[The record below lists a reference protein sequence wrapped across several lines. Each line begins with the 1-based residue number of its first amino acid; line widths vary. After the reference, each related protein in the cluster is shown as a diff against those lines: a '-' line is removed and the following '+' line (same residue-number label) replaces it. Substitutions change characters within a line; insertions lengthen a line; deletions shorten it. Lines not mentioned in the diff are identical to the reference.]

1 MAFGASNM
9 EQPSRVRP
17 EGRFRGSAEEMRG
30 YAEQNQKYVEPGGAL
45 LVPES
50 AETLEQEE
58 DIGDVHSPESID
70 RLLAYVQSE
79 IEDRVE
85 KTGLSAEAFNQSEA
99 ASSLSDFA
107 DLLEGMKTVAEDGE
121 LTDEDGEIVQA
132 AYDRVMG
139 ADLNPIETIDQT
151 EAFDPDQYIAEKFRY
166 ANLRQSERHP
176 VYVLQQAYRDAVE
189 KDNVQN
195 AEELAQQIKEYVD
208 ELVGTDS
215 IEQEGVGVDLSYRRR
230 GVDLQPVVLDKED
243 ADVITRVIDRTHK
256 PTEQAETGP
265 LVLEQKDRVY
275 TPDESPVNYDDN
287 VQLSSEQKL
296 QNDLAEFG
304 AASLEP
310 ELAQE
315 LTLEP
320 ETETETETSSSV
332 TQESVQTSVIS
343 PREKAR
349 EAVRQLKAR
358 EQELHK
364 IEGFSSDKFM
374 STLFNGESPYKALGQ
389 ENFDGLFTL
398 ALETGSRRA
407 DFLRLLKDD
416 NINEVAFNRWI
427 DTLSELGDI
436 DTADKTFKEV
446 ADELIKARVES
457 GNTQPA

>member
-166 ANLRQSERHP
+166 ANLRQSERNP
-176 VYVLQQAYRDAVE
+176 VYVLQQAYRAAVE
-189 KDNVQN
+189 KDNVKN
-195 AEELAQQIKEYVD
+195 AEELALQIKEYVD
-208 ELVGTDS
+208 ELVGVEPV
-215 IEQEGVGVDLSYRRR
+215 EQEGIGVDLSYRRR

-243 ADVITRVIDRTHK
+243 VDVITRVIDRTNK
-256 PTEQAETGP
+256 PTEQVKTGP
-265 LVLEQKDRVY
+265 LVLEQAARVH
-275 TPDESPVNYDDN
+275 TADELVVNYDDN
-287 VQLSSEQKL
+287 DQLSSEQKL

-304 AASLEP
+304 VESLEP

-315 LTLEP
+315 LTP
-320 ETETETETSSSV
+320 DPETETETSSSV

-349 EAVRQLKAR
+349 EAVVMKNRR

-364 IEGFSSDKFM
+364 IEGFSSNKFM
-374 STLFNGESPYKALGQ
+374 STLFNGESPYKALGE
-389 ENFDGLFTL
+389 ENFNDLFTL
-398 ALETGSRRA
+398 ALETGSKRA
-407 DFLRLLKDD
+407 DFLRLLKND
-416 NINEVAFNRWI
+416 NINEVAFNKWI
-427 DTLSELGDI
+427 DTLSELEDI
-436 DTADKTFKEV
+436 DTAGKTFKEV

-457 GNTQPA
+457 GNTQSA